1 MAVQI
6 QIPAARDAALDLARR
21 LQEAGHTAY
30 WAGGCVR
37 DMLLGREPKDF
48 DIATDARPERLLQLF
63 PDSVQVGASFAVLR
77 VPSCGHVI
85 EVATFRRDLDY
96 EDGRRPTGVEFADAV
111 TDAHRRD
118 FTINALFYDPVA
130 DRLFDYVR
138 GRADL
143 DAGIVRCIGDPD
155 ERFGQDY
162 LRLLRAVRF
171 AAVLGFRIESG
182 TRLSLKRHAGMIS
195 NIALERVRDEMS
207 RTLTEAPKPGDSIAM
222 MEDLGLLAAV
232 LPEVAE
238 LRKQEQPP
246 QFHPEGD
253 VLQHTIIMLNLLPHA
268 DPRLAWAALLHDVG
282 KPGAAFRAEDR
293 LRFHGH
299 AESGAATAGLV
310 MDRLRFPGSFADD
323 VVQMVGNHMRF
334 MDVRNMRRSTL
345 RRLAGAPLF
354 DLELEL
360 HRADCLASHGNLAN
374 YSFLLEFRNAMKAE
388 PALPQPFLGGRDLLA
403 MGMREGPEI
412 GRILR
417 EAYDLQLEGSLPDR
431 RAAAEWA
438 RNRIG
443 ERPLVSETVSPPFP
457 TAN

>member
-1 MAVQI
+1 
-6 QIPAARDAALDLARR
+6 
-21 LQEAGHTAY
+21 
-30 WAGGCVR
+30 
-37 DMLLGREPKDF
+37 MLLGREPKDF

-63 PDSVQVGASFAVLR
+63 PDSVQVGVSFAVLR
-77 VPSCGHVI
+77 VPAGAGFV

-130 DRLFDYVR
+130 GRLYDHVG
-138 GRADL
+138 GRADI
-143 DAGIVRCIGDPD
+143 DAGVVRCIGDPD
-155 ERFGQDY
+155 TRFGQDY

-171 AAVLGFRIESG
+171 SAVLGFKMEDG
-182 TRLSLKRHAGMIS
+182 TSLSLKRHAGMIS
-195 NIALERVRDEMS
+195 NIAPERVRDEIS
-207 RTLTEAPKPGDSIAM
+207 RTLTESPKPGDAVAAM
-222 MEDLGLLAAV
+222 EELGLLAAV

-253 VLQHTIIMLNLLPHA
+253 VLQHTILMLNLLPGA

-282 KPGAAFRAEDR
+282 KPGAAFQAEDR

-299 AESGAATAGLV
+299 AESGAVTARLT
-310 MDRLRFPGSFADD
+310 MERLRFAGSFVDD
-323 VVQMVGNHMRF
+323 VAHMVGNHMRF

-345 RRLAGAPLF
+345 RRIVGNPLF

-360 HRADCLASHGNLAN
+360 HRADCLASHGDLGNHG
-374 YSFLLEFRNAMKAE
+374 FLLEFRNAMKAE
-388 PALPQPFLGGRDLLA
+388 PVLPAPFLGGRDLLA
-403 MGMREGPEI
+403 LGMSEGPEL

-417 EAYDLQLEGSLPDR
+417 EAYDLQLEGGIPDR
-431 RAAAEWA
+431 ASAVEWA
-438 RNRIG
+438 RSRVRKGNPG
-443 ERPLVSETVSPPFP
+443 GPAPAAGPPGP
-457 TAN
+457 EHGSISKPRQKSSL